1 VYFKCKI
8 CGEKLKIK
16 SYIGIGNHL
25 RRHSA
30 TAEQYYLKY
39 IGKLGICKCGKRTA
53 FISIPEGYRKFCS
66 LKCQANSEHTRN
78 KTKETNLL
86 RYGYE
91 HSLQSKEIRDKGKVT
106 CLKKYGSENY
116 STSKVGRKTLSSIY
130 NKTEIKAKRTCLLR
144 YGKEY
149 YQQTEKARKHTS
161 EVNSSKKFRKKVIS
175 TNLKKY
181 GSNYW
186 QTSEK
191 GKKHLSELNKD
202 ENSVAIIK
210 RKKKCLKKYGC
221 EYSCQNAEVKRKIT
235 NSFEKHYGSKTYS
248 SSKEG
253 KNHLSKVML
262 SDKVQKKRIITS
274 KERYGKDYYQQTQHA
289 RNNLSK
295 VNKSKNH
302 QDKVKKTYLKN
313 WGVDHPM
320 KNQNFCRKLFEKRRS
335 HHIKINGKELSFLSN
350 SEYIFAKK
358 LKDTFVFDNEYFLN
372 GHHFDFVIFKH
383 GKLDTLVEID
393 GEFNHGI
400 NSDCDGKFV
409 RGDNDYLRFSL
420 VPKGVKF
427 LVIDSKKLKE
437 GFKELRRIYH
447 MKYKEFIKDMTH
459 SIPKSIPYYSFSKER
474 MRKDYEHLC
483 TYEYRNNANLGKS
496 IILNYCRSL
505 FNDIDWDERK
515 ELIKEHTIYYS
526 PVSSHNP
533 LDGLIEIKNI
543 SKLREKYRKK
553 YKGNKIVKHKA
564 YNPCKMLAICSLGKR
579 YESNCKNRSEFKEA
593 MKIVKLLKL
602 DVKIKEV

>member
-91 HSLQSKEIRDKGKVT
+91 HSLQSKEVRDKGKVT

-116 STSKVGRKTLSSIY
+116 ANSNIGRKALSILSPRT
-130 NKTEIKAKRTCLLR
+130 KQKAKRTCLLR

-149 YQQTEKARKHTS
+149 YQQTEKARKHIS
-161 EVNSSKKFRKKVIS
+161 EVNSSKKLRKKVIS

-202 ENSVAIIK
+202 DNSVAVIK

-262 SDKVQKKRIITS
+262 SDKVQKKRITTN
-274 KERYGKDYYQQTQHA
+274 KERYNKDYYQQTQTA
-289 RNNLSK
+289 RSNLSK
-295 VNKSKNH
+295 VNRSKNH

-313 WGVDHPM
+313 WGVNHPM
-320 KNQNFCRKLFEKRRS
+320 KNQNFCRKIFEKRRS
-335 HHIKINGKELSFLSN
+335 HHIKIDGKELSFLSK
-350 SEYIFAKK
+350 SEYLFAKK

-372 GHHFDFVIFKH
+372 GHHFDFAIFKS

-409 RGDNDYLRFSL
+409 RGDKDYLRFSL

-447 MKYKEFIKDMTH
+447 MEYKEFIKNMIH

-483 TYEYRNNANLGKS
+483 TYKYRNNANIGKS
-496 IILNYCRSL
+496 IILNYCKSL
-505 FNDIDWDERK
+505 FKDIDWPERN
-515 ELIKEHTIYYS
+515 LIKEHKIYYS

-553 YKGNKIVKHKA
+553 YKGKKIVKHKV

-579 YESNCKNRSEFKEA
+579 YESNCKNRLEFKEA